1 MVVLTCSFSLFSVV
15 KCVIIASPG
24 FVKEHFF
31 EYMQGYAVKNDI
43 KVLVEQKAKFLLVHS
58 SSGFKH
64 SLKEALAEPLVQAR
78 LSDTKAAS
86 EVKLLET
93 FYQLLQTE
101 PSRAFYGM
109 KHVEKANELQAIETL
124 LVTDTLFRSKDV
136 KERKRYV
143 ALTDSV
149 RENGGEVRLFS
160 SLHVTGEQLDSLT
173 GVAAILRFPLPDL
186 EDEELSSSDDE

>member
-1 MVVLTCSFSLFSVV
+1 
-15 KCVIIASPG
+15 
-24 FVKEHFF
+24 
-31 EYMQGYAVKNDI
+31 MQAFAVKNDV
-43 KVLVEQKAKFLLVHS
+43 KVLIEQKNKFLLVHA

-64 SLKEALAEPLVQAR
+64 SLKEVLLDPLVQAK

-93 FYQLLQTE
+93 FYQLLNTE

-109 KHVEKANELQAIETL
+109 KHVEKANEFQAIEVL
-124 LVTDTLFRSKDV
+124 MVTDSLFRSKDV

-143 ALTDSV
+143 ALADSV
-149 RENGGEVRLFS
+149 RENNGEVRLFS

-186 EDEELSSSDDE
+186 EDEALDSSEDEI

>member
-1 MVVLTCSFSLFSVV
+1 M
-15 KCVIIASPG
+15 
-24 FVKEHFF
+24 KEHFF
-31 EYMQGYAVKNDI
+31 EYMQAYAVKNDI
-43 KVLVEQKAKFLLVHS
+43 KVLIEQKNKFVLVHS

-64 SLKEALAEPLVQAR
+64 SLKEVLLDPLVQAR

-86 EVKLLET
+86 EVKLLES
-93 FYQLLQTE
+93 FFQILNTE

-109 KHVEKANELQAIETL
+109 KHVEKANEFQAIETL
-124 LVTDTLFRSKDV
+124 LVTDTLFRSKDI

-143 ALTDSV
+143 ALADSV
-149 RENGGEVRLFS
+149 RENGGDVRLFS

-186 EDEELSSSDDE
+186 EDEALSSSDED